1 MVNRNA
7 RRLRPSSRKSG
18 IHSGRFHAGNIRGG
32 YASLASGGGA
42 KTTTVT
48 FSKPM
53 RNDNYL
59 VLLCSQTDTDQ
70 TDLCLSVSTKTP
82 KSFVINMQSTSQG
95 TTKVGYLVLDS
106 LRSGATAMAMSRFG
120 FHSGFAHFRNIQW
133 GVARVTVDG
142 SGHGT
147 ALTVNFPHTFKHTP
161 MVLASFDDDTAVTTG
176 FVHFTT
182 SVPTTKSF
190 VMDCTG
196 CSITTSTVDI
206 TWVAFDPGFDVN
218 PAGTYAQV
226 VGNKE
231 GNLKGQ
237 KLQSHAGIHSGD
249 LHCKN
254 LFGGIVAV
262 TPSSGDVDEAVTFG
276 QMLKNTPVVFAFKQS
291 PVADT
296 SGIAYVKSAAISGV
310 TVGLEGTVNDTES
323 FVGYL
328 VFDYEFREEATA
340 EA

>member
-59 VLLCSQTDTDQ
+59 VLLCPQTDTDQ
-70 TDLCLSVSTKTP
+70 TDLCFSVSDKTP
-82 KSFVINMQSTSQG
+82 QSFVINMQSTGQG

-106 LRSGATAMAMSRFG
+106 LRSGASAMTMSRFG
-120 FHSGFAHFRNIQW
+120 FHSGYAHFRNIQW
-133 GVARVTVDG
+133 GIAKVTN
-142 SGHGT
+142 SGGNGT
-147 ALTVNFPHTFKHTP
+147 ALNVNFPHTFKHTP
-161 MVLASFDDDTAVTTG
+161 IVLASYDDDAAVTTG
-176 FVHFTT
+176 FIHLGTNA
-182 SVPTTKSF
+182 PTKKSF
-190 VMDCTG
+190 IIDDTG
-196 CSITTSTVDI
+196 CSVSDADVDI

-218 PAGTYAQV
+218 PTGTYAQI
-226 VGNKE
+226 VGNKA

-254 LFGGIVAV
+254 LFGGVVAM
-262 TPSSGDVDEAVTFG
+262 TPSSGDIDEAITFG
-276 QMLKNTPVVFAFKQS
+276 QMLKNTPIVFAFKQS
-291 PVADT
+291 PVSDT

-310 TVGLEGTVNDTES
+310 TVGLEATVDDTES

>member
-7 RRLRPSSRKSG
+7 RRLRPSSRKAG
-18 IHSGRFHAGNIRGG
+18 IHSGRFHAGNIRCGVKE
-32 YASLASGGGA
+32 LASGGGS
-42 KTTTVT
+42 KTATVT
-48 FSKPM
+48 FRKPM
-53 RNDNYL
+53 KNANYL

-70 TDLCLSVSTKTP
+70 TDLCLAASG
-82 KSFVINMQSTSQG
+82 KSPQGFTINMESTGQG
-95 TTKVGYLVLDS
+95 TTSVGYLVLDS
-106 LRSGATAMAMSRFG
+106 VASGATSHKNSRYG
-120 FHSGFAHFRNIQW
+120 FHSGYAHFRNLQW
-133 GVARVTVDG
+133 GIATITTEG

-147 ALTVNFPHTFKHTP
+147 ALSVSFPHTFKHTP
-161 MVLASFDDDTAVTTG
+161 IVLASFDDDTAVTTG
-176 FVHFTT
+176 FVHLAT
-182 SVPTTKSF
+182 SAPTTKSF
-190 VMDCTG
+190 ILDCTG
-196 CSITTSTVDI
+196 CSITTNTVDI

-237 KLQSHAGIHSGD
+237 KLQSQGGIHSGD